1 MAESYQLRSAPAA
14 VGFRVHSGWAAL
26 VVVSGSPGAPAVLD
40 RRRIEIADP
49 SIRGSVQPYH
59 RAAILGLSKAQA
71 FLDECAKASRAM
83 ATAALREVLSEVM
96 RETRI
101 ECCAMLLSS
110 GRPGGSLE
118 SILAS
123 HAAIHTAEGDFFRDS
138 IVSAV
143 SACKLPCRKIREKEL
158 LTLAETTFQM
168 DVGRQTDEM
177 RKMLGAPWTQ
187 DQKFAAIAGWIS
199 LAAR

>member
-26 VVVSGSPGAPAVLD
+26 VVVAGSPGAPAVLD

-83 ATAALREVLSEVM
+83 ATAALRDVM

-110 GRPGGSLE
+110 GRPRGSLE
-118 SILAS
+118 SILGS

-138 IVSAV
+138 IASAAA
-143 SACKLPCRKIREKEL
+143 ACKLPCRKIREKEL
-158 LTLAETTFQM
+158 LALAETTFQM

-187 DQKFAAIAGWIS
+187 DQKLAAIAGWIA
-199 LAAR
+199 LAGG

>member
-1 MAESYQLRSAPAA
+1 M
-14 VGFRVHSGWAAL
+14 
-26 VVVSGSPGAPAVLD
+26 VVSGSPGAPTVLD

-59 RAAILGLSKAQA
+59 RAAILGLSNAQA
-71 FLDECAKASRAM
+71 FLDQCAKASRAM
-83 ATAALREVLSEVM
+83 ATATLAEVM

-123 HAAIHTAEGDFFRDS
+123 HAAIHTAEGDFFRDA
-138 IVSAV
+138 ILFAV
-143 SACKLPCRKIREKEL
+143 GACKLPCRKIREKEL
-158 LTLAETTFQM
+158 LALAEATFQM
-168 DVGRQTDEM
+168 DVGRHADEM

-187 DQKFAAIAGWIS
+187 DQKFAAIAAWIA
-199 LAAR
+199 LACGVAPCDAK